1 MPSVY
6 SDERIGVFDVSV
18 RAIKFDGKKEVD
30 ITSISG
36 GINITIALNH
46 QTISGDILL
55 VDNINLLN
63 SEQFSFVGEEFIE
76 IKINKPGSDDQYTYK
91 FVAAIL
97 NQEVKTPTVDSAVF
111 TLTLL
116 STDAFV
122 NAGSFKSAGYSGT
135 GSDIIKTILQQELK
149 TEVTIDDDNFEDPD
163 GNLSYAFTRIKP
175 FEKITVLTNQCYK
188 NKASL
193 TSTFM
198 FYENKKGY
206 NFETYER
213 IMERAIANNEPI
225 TYTNTPMSYYDRE
238 TTLNSIISYNPRG
251 AFDNFKRLY
260 HGMYN
265 TELLNFD
272 FITKELRTENFNLL
286 ENIDNVLHLNRADP
300 GASDVFR
307 QSANNLGAFSY
318 YLPYDSSRDD
328 NTSKAILYS
337 SAFSILL
344 SENTLTVKTFGNL
357 GLDVG
362 DVINVEILDNASTS
376 DNEKGLDARYSGKYI
391 VFAITYSLGT
401 YAGGMQM
408 FNNMYLV
415 NDGAFRQAN
424 YYNQLYRDT
433 NPDIAIPALTDR
445 SGQNG
450 AINNDAPSIIPQ
462 ANSSNLSQ

>member
-6 SDERIGVFDVSV
+6 SDDRIGIFDVKIT
-18 RAIKFDGKKEVD
+18 AIKFDGNKSLD
-30 ITSISG
+30 ISSIVA
-36 GINITIALNH
+36 GINITTALNH
-46 QTISGDILL
+46 QTISGNISI
-55 VDNINLLN
+55 VDNVNLLN
-63 SEQFSFVGEEFIE
+63 SEQFTFVGEEFIE
-76 IKINKPGSDDQYTYK
+76 ITIRKPKTDSQQRYK

-97 NQEVKTPTVDSAVF
+97 NQEVKSETSDGALF

-122 NAGSFKSAGYSGT
+122 NAGSFKSAGYSGS
-135 GSDIIKTILQQELK
+135 GSDIIKTILEQELK
-149 TEVTIDDDNFEDPD
+149 TEITIDDNNFEEPD

-175 FEKITVLTNQCYK
+175 FEKISILTNQCYK

-198 FYENKKGY
+198 FYENRKGY

-213 IMERAIANNEPI
+213 IMERAIANNSPV
-225 TYTNTPMSYYDRE
+225 TYTHTPLSYYDRE
-238 TTLNSIISYNPRG
+238 TNINSIIAFNARG
-251 AFDNFKRLY
+251 TYDNFKRLY
-260 HGMYN
+260 HGMYS

-272 FITKELRTENFNLL
+272 FITKELRSEKFNLL

-307 QSANNLGAFSY
+307 QSANNLGSFSY

-344 SENTLTVKTFGNL
+344 SENTLTAKTFGNL
-357 GLDVG
+357 DLDIG
-362 DVINVEILDNASTS
+362 DVINIEILDNAATT
-376 DNEKGLDARYSGKYI
+376 DGDKGLDARYSGKYI
-391 VFAITYSLGT
+391 VFAITYNLGT
-401 YAGGMQM
+401 DSGGMQM
-408 FNNMYLV
+408 FNNLFLV

-424 YYNQLYRDT
+424 YYNQLYRDS
-433 NPDIAIPALTDR
+433 NPSIAIPALTDR
-445 SGQNG
+445 SSQPGTVNT
-450 AINNDAPSIIPQ
+450 DAPTIIPQ
-462 ANSSNLSQ
+462 ANSSNSGQ